1 MNAALSLLERQAAA
15 LAQQQTSVDFL
26 VSVEPFLRAL
36 ANEPRIAVHLE
47 DLRDETI
54 DRVRVLECTDAELVP
69 ELVELRRQL
78 VKLRPDLDDSNMP
91 QPTPDQNEQSWNDS
105 LARFDAVAIADPE
118 PLNYNGDGARAELL
132 LEILNSKA
140 SVFGSKPPKKME
152 AWVVDLHNAR
162 ERWGHATR
170 WLKLSMRVS
179 AGLAL
184 LRLEAVPRTLNPEPM
199 IRQVGEDHHARMSK
213 LLFRAISTEQQLYLA
228 VHTDAIGD
236 ETRDL
241 VKKHVADLRAGL
253 ARLTAELHR
262 RIGMTR
268 SRRALVSRFKQRT
281 EWFHAHRFRTLADDE
296 ALPGGAEDR
305 LTEEFARFLFDQGF
319 NPLTKPLA
327 AGLQPDLLD
336 PSMRPAFY
344 VEAKQYKRPEKRAL
358 TKALAQVLDTVG
370 RLQSEAYPITEA
382 FCIVFRRGGPR
393 YLLPESVQA
402 EGYRVYFTL
411 IDIAPS
417 EDSGS
422 NQKHQPS
429 LIVEA
434 DILDLTTFRP
444 DD

>member
-1 MNAALSLLERQAAA
+1 MDAAVSLLDRQAAA

-26 VSVEPFLRAL
+26 VSVEPFLRAVRD
-36 ANEPRIAVHLE
+36 EPRIAVHLE

-54 DRVRVLECTDAELVP
+54 DRVRVFEGIDAEMVP
-69 ELVELRRQL
+69 EIFELRRQL
-78 VKLRPDLDDSNMP
+78 VELRPDLDDSNIP
-91 QPTPDQNEQSWNDS
+91 QPTPDQDEQPWNDS
-105 LARFDAVAIADPE
+105 LARFDAVVLADPE
-118 PLNYNGDGARAELL
+118 PLNYKGDGARSELL
-132 LEILNSKA
+132 LEILNGKA
-140 SVFGSKPPKKME
+140 SVFGMKPPKKME
-152 AWVVDLHNAR
+152 AWVVDLHNVC
-162 ERWGHATR
+162 ERWAHATR

-184 LRLEAVPRTLNPEPM
+184 LRLEAVPPTLNPEPM
-199 IRQVGEDHHARMSK
+199 LRQVDEDRRARMDK
-213 LLFRAISTEQQLYLA
+213 LLVRAISTEQQLYLA
-228 VHTDAIGD
+228 VHRDAVGD
-236 ETRDL
+236 KTRDL
-241 VKKHVADLRAGL
+241 VEKHVADLRAGL

-281 EWFHAHRFRTLADDE
+281 EWFDAHRFRVLADDD

-305 LTEEFARFLFDQGF
+305 LTQEFARFLFDQGF

-336 PSMRPAFY
+336 PSVQPAFY
-344 VEAKQYKRPEKRAL
+344 VEAKQYKRAEKPAL
-358 TKALAQVLDTVG
+358 IKALAQVLDTVG
-370 RLQSEAYPITEA
+370 RLQSEAYPVTEA

-417 EDSGS
+417 AVSGS
-422 NQKHQPS
+422 NQTQRPTP
-429 LIVEA
+429 ITEA
-434 DILDLTTFRP
+434 DILDLTTFRA